1 MKKRILS
8 FITSLAI
15 LLTIFA
21 CYQIEVKADNPT
33 PAKGEYNIDVESS
46 SSMFR
51 VVEAVL
57 SINEGEMTAVL
68 TLSGTG
74 YSKLFMGTGEE
85 ALLATEA
92 DYIYFVEDEDGMYT
106 YEIPVSALDTGIDVA
121 AFSISKEKWYDRVLT
136 FDSDT
141 LVLLE
146 GVYDIDV
153 TSSSS
158 MFRIVEAVLKSKD
171 GEMTAILTLSGTGYS
186 KLFMGTGEQ
195 ALLATEADY
204 IYFIADGEGM
214 YTYEIPVSALDLGI
228 DVAAFSISKEKWYDR
243 VLTFESSTLTK
254 LFSPGDSI
262 FNGGEEDKIKVGK
275 SMLAFLSNKQVTLE
289 NQCGKVVFNGEA
301 IDGFIA
307 GASGNVYFEM
317 KNLKDEDEYKDSDYD
332 AVIELNLYDD
342 AGNPLFSESG
352 SGSATVTVPYEAD
365 VPDGYSVKVYYI
377 GTSGNE
383 EVEAVYDKENK
394 TITFTVEHFSEY
406 AIQMESN
413 IVEGEV
419 SPKTGESN
427 LIVIFGIGICAVIL
441 GAYSFVAIKRRRR
454 HEI

>member
-1 MKKRILS
+1 MKKKILS

-15 LLTIFA
+15 LLTVFA

-51 VVEAVL
+51 IVEAVL

-74 YSKLFMGTGEE
+74 YSKLFMGTGEQ

-106 YEIPVSALDTGIDVA
+106 YKIPVSDLDTGIDVA

-214 YTYEIPVSALDLGI
+214 YTYEIPVSALG
-228 DVAAFSISKEKWYDR
+228 FRYRRS
-243 VLTFESSTLTK
+243 
-254 LFSPGDSI
+254 SI
-262 FNGGEEDKIKVGK
+262 FN
-275 SMLAFLSNKQVTLE
+275 Q
-289 NQCGKVVFNGEA
+289 
-301 IDGFIA
+301 
-307 GASGNVYFEM
+307 
-317 KNLKDEDEYKDSDYD
+317 
-332 AVIELNLYDD
+332 
-342 AGNPLFSESG
+342 
-352 SGSATVTVPYEAD
+352 
-365 VPDGYSVKVYYI
+365 
-377 GTSGNE
+377 
-383 EVEAVYDKENK
+383 
-394 TITFTVEHFSEY
+394 
-406 AIQMESN
+406 
-413 IVEGEV
+413 
-419 SPKTGESN
+419 
-427 LIVIFGIGICAVIL
+427 
-441 GAYSFVAIKRRRR
+441 
-454 HEI
+454 